1 MNKLKELIE
10 AQGGLGEVVNLPTVR
25 NDLSFV
31 EFGTENLN
39 DGDEDW
45 CMPGYK
51 PGYETIEGVEVLF
64 AAAGDDADKPI
75 AFIIYIAPGT
85 DMLRGY
91 VPKCGNCYDKENKIA
106 YHDEDENV
114 YSFSMEDMRDE
125 VKRLIISVKKAH
137 LLDAKLEGK
146 VVVGFKKVHHDA
158 KLPTYAHEGDA
169 GMDVYA
175 VEDVE
180 LQPGKATLVKTGLI
194 VDIPQGYEIQ
204 VRARSGLALKENVT
218 VWNSPGTI
226 DAKYRGE
233 IGVVLMHIPAFGA
246 IDVKDGI
253 DLDDID
259 PLSGAP
265 AVTKM
270 LSVSSYKVKKGD
282 KIAQLVLA
290 PVTTCHPV
298 EVQEVSETD
307 RGTGGF
313 GSTGK

>member
-1 MNKLKELIE
+1 MNTLKETIE
-10 AQGGLGEVVNLPTVR
+10 AQGGIRNIVNLPTVR
-25 NDLSFV
+25 NDLSVV

-39 DGDEDW
+39 DGYEDW
-45 CMPGYK
+45 AMPGYK
-51 PGYETIEGVEVLF
+51 SGYETIEGVEVLF

-91 VPKCGNCYDKENKIA
+91 VPKCGNCYDKENKTA

-146 VVVGFKKVHHDA
+146 VIVGFKKVHPDA

-175 VEDVE
+175 VEDVT
-180 LQPGKATLVKTGLI
+180 LWAGQPALVKTGLI
-194 VDIPQGYEIQ
+194 PDIPNGYEIQ
-204 VRARSGLALKENVT
+204 VRPRSGLALKHGVT
-218 VWNSPGTI
+218 VVNTPGTV
-226 DAKYRGE
+226 DSGFRSE
-233 IGVVLMHIPAFGA
+233 IGVILMYTM
-246 IDVKDGI
+246 
-253 DLDDID
+253 
-259 PLSGAP
+259 P
-265 AVTKM
+265 AVPQTK
-270 LSVSSYKVKKGD
+270 LTDVGVEIVPTKVSYEIHKGD
-282 KIAQLVLA
+282 RIAQFVLA

-298 EVQEVSETD
+298 EVQEVSETE
-307 RGTGGF
+307 RGSRGF
-313 GSTGK
+313 GSTGL

>member
-1 MNKLKELIE
+1 MNTLKETIE
-10 AQGGLGEVVNLPTVR
+10 AQGGIENVVNLPTVH
-25 NDLSFV
+25 NDLSVV

-45 CMPGYK
+45 AMPGYK
-51 PGYETIEGVEVLF
+51 SGYETIEGVEVLF

-75 AFIIYIAPGT
+75 AFVIYIAPGT

-125 VKRLIISVKKAH
+125 VKRLMISVKKAH

-146 VVVGFKKVHHDA
+146 VTVGFKKVHPDA

-175 VEDVE
+175 VEDVQLE
-180 LQPGKATLVKTGLI
+180 PGKATLIKTGLI
-194 VDIPQGYEIQ
+194 ADIPQGYELQ
-204 VRARSGLALKENVT
+204 VRPRSGLALKENVT
-218 VWNSPGTI
+218 VWNGPGTI

-233 IGVVLMHIPAFGA
+233 IGVVLMFIPSFDKVRCTRF
-246 IDVKDGI
+246 ISMDEQSVKYSHDG
-253 DLDDID
+253 
-259 PLSGAP
+259 LSA
-265 AVTKM
+265 ASYM
-270 LSVSSYKVKKGD
+270 LKKGD

-290 PVTTCHPV
+290 PVTTCYPV
-298 EVQEVSETD
+298 EIEEVNTD
-307 RGTGGF
+307 TGRGAGGF
-313 GSTGK
+313 GSTGL